1 MGKRIARNTV
11 CFVVVFSLLLSGTFA
26 CATQEAAEQP
36 PSESPAEQAPDND
49 TQPVLSGW
57 VVKGKHKY
65 YYYNGQKLT
74 GWQKIAKK
82 KYYFNKKGQLQ
93 TNKMISKNKYVN
105 KKGVLIDKKY
115 IFKHGKKGLKPLEK
129 KLKKMTSQYGGTH
142 SIYVKNLDTNEYLV
156 INNQQLYPASVIK
169 VFTMGCTYER
179 IEKKKF
185 KKTTQ
190 VKSWLNS
197 MITVSSNDSY
207 NLLIQK
213 IGNGSIYKG
222 TDRLN
227 AFCQK
232 HGYTKTTGHG
242 TLHPSYFEPQFN
254 GYSYTTSKDCGHIM
268 EDIWRG
274 TLVSEAA
281 SKEMLGILKKQTFRD
296 SIPAGL
302 PRGIRCA
309 NKTGSIPGI
318 DHDAAIVFGKK
329 TNYVIVV
336 LTKDDGAAIAHTKS
350 ISKAVYKYLN

>member
-1 MGKRIARNTV
+1 MRKRIARSTL
-11 CFVVVFSLLLSGTFA
+11 CFVVVCSLFLSGTPVYA
-26 CATQEAAEQP
+26 AQEATLQTSENSAEQTP
-36 PSESPAEQAPDND
+36 ENGAPQ
-49 TQPVLSGW
+49 TPSGW
-57 VVKGKHKY
+57 VTEGKYSY
-65 YYYNGQKLT
+65 YYYKGQKLT
-74 GWQKIAKK
+74 GWQEIAKK
-82 KYYFNKKGQLQ
+82 KYYFNKNGQMQ

-105 KKGVLIDKKY
+105 KKGVLIDKKD

-129 KLKKMTSQYGGTH
+129 KLKKMTAQYGGTQA
-142 SIYVKNLDTNEYLV
+142 IYVKNLDTNEYLI
-156 INNQQLYPASVIK
+156 INNNQIYPASVIK
-169 VFTMGCTYER
+169 VFNMGCAYEQM
-179 IEKKKF
+179 EKKKF

-207 NLLIQK
+207 NYLLQK
-213 IGNGSIYKG
+213 IGDGNVLKG
-222 TDRLN
+222 TNRLN

-242 TLHPSYFEPQFN
+242 TLHPSHFSPQFN
-254 GYSYTTSKDCGHIM
+254 GYSYTTAQDCGHIM

-281 SKEMLGILKKQTFRD
+281 SKEMLNILKKQTFRY

-302 PRGIRCA
+302 PKGIKSA
-309 NKTGSIPGI
+309 NKTGAIPGI